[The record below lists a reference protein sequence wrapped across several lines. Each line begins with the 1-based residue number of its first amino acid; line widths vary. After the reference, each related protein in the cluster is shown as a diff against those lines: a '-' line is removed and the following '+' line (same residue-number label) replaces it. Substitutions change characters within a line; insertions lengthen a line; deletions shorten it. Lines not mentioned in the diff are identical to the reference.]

1 MTKPRETK
9 TVYVYERKIKH
20 FDGIVML
27 AIRMPFEKMIS
38 LSSKKRLITSEIYK
52 IMVAIFGLDTNR
64 KHRIMPTKMTMV
76 FSGIGNK
83 NSNKKTIK
91 SNQPKKKYKPFCS
104 VSTKCRFTCG
114 TAFNFV
120 IGTFCN

>member
-1 MTKPRETK
+1 M
-9 TVYVYERKIKH
+9 YERKIKH

-83 NSNKKTIK
+83 NSNKKTMK
-91 SNQPKKKYKPFCS
+91 SNQPKKNINHFA
-104 VSTKCRFTCG
+104 VSQPN
-114 TAFNFV
+114 ADSLMEQLL
-120 IGTFCN
+120 IL